1 MNSLLESDLVHDQ
14 LGVTFWHEPSDICEL
29 VKLNL
34 DKKSDTR
41 SDTRSASVEREGE
54 NDGQWAR
61 GKGSLGDENVGD
73 DERYFDNISQSLD

>member
-41 SDTRSASVEREGE
+41 SASVEREGE
-54 NDGQWAR
+54 NDDQWAR

-73 DERYFDNISQSLD
+73 DEIFWQY